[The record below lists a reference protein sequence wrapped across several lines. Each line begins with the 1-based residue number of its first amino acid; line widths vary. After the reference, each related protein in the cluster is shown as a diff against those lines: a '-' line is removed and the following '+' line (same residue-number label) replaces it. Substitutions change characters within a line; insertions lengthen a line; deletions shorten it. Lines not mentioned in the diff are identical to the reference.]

1 MSWIQLLIAILGSGG
16 ITALIAGI
24 LDVIG
29 IKQTNKFNQQRFDND
44 KKLAE
49 DKLRLEEDRAA
60 AQDLYRIIK
69 GGFIVLPLIQEK
81 FTYIDG
87 GDDYAFTYKNFAY
100 KLVQDINRDNLEGI
114 KSDLDRFIRNLIAEA
129 RDTVNDH
136 KIEDCKI
143 VDYFLELVISDLNE
157 HKEDYK
163 DFKARYMTSTYRYQ
177 AELYGIGWNYI
188 FDVKKLNSDI
198 DFVNK
203 ILNLHIEP
211 IKMPEHKGSSVSN

>member
-1 MSWIQLLIAILGSGG
+1 M
-16 ITALIAGI
+16 
-24 LDVIG
+24 
-29 IKQTNKFNQQRFDND
+29 
-44 KKLAE
+44 
-49 DKLRLEEDRAA
+49 
-60 AQDLYRIIK
+60 
-69 GGFIVLPLIQEK
+69 LPLIQEK

-163 DFKARYMTSTYRYQ
+163 DFKARYMTSTYRY
-177 AELYGIGWNYI
+177 
-188 FDVKKLNSDI
+188 
-198 DFVNK
+198 
-203 ILNLHIEP
+203 
-211 IKMPEHKGSSVSN
+211 